1 MTRMATTG
9 RAMFAAAAATLVLA
23 GGPAAAQTFPQ
34 RPVQIIVPF
43 AAGGAVDVI
52 ARSLGDI
59 LAKSWGQQPV
69 VDNRPGAGG
78 VVASQAL
85 VRSAP
90 DGHTIMVV
98 ANGHPLNQFF
108 YPSLPYDTYR
118 DFTPVTQIA
127 SSPLVISVAK
137 NQSAATLPALVE
149 TGQGK
154 PGGVS
159 YGVSGFGTSAHLAG
173 VLIGVTLKR
182 EMTPIPH
189 RSGTQALQSVI
200 SGDLPISINP
210 LLEALPQVRAGNVRA
225 IAVTTGTRSPLLP
238 EVPTAAEQGLAGF
251 DTGVWWG
258 IVAPAGL
265 PQPVLEKLHRDI
277 AAAIASP
284 EFQQRL
290 QTLGATGVASTPAE
304 FSAFIRA
311 EAEKWGP
318 VIRAA
323 NVKLE

>member
-1 MTRMATTG
+1 
-9 RAMFAAAAATLVLA
+9 
-23 GGPAAAQTFPQ
+23 
-34 RPVQIIVPF
+34 VQIIVPF

-59 LAKSWGQQPV
+59 LARTWGQQPV
-69 VDNRPGAGG
+69 IDNRPGAGG
-78 VVASQAL
+78 VVASQVL
-85 VRSAP
+85 VRAAP
-90 DGHTIMVV
+90 DGHMIMVV

-118 DFTPVTQIA
+118 DFTPITQIA

-137 NQSAATLPALVE
+137 NQTAATLAALVE

-154 PGGVS
+154 AGGVN

-173 VLIGVTLKR
+173 VLISTVLKR
-182 EMTPIPH
+182 DMTPIPH

-200 SGDLPISINP
+200 AGDLPISINP

-225 IAVTTGTRSPLLP
+225 IAITTAVRSPLLP
-238 EVPTAAEQGLAGF
+238 DIATAAEQGLAGF

-265 PQPVLEKLHRDI
+265 PAPILEKLSRDI

-284 EFQQRL
+284 ELRQRL
-290 QTLGATGVASTPAE
+290 DLLGATAVASSPQD

>member
-1 MTRMATTG
+1 M
-9 RAMFAAAAATLVLA
+9 
-23 GGPAAAQTFPQ
+23 
-34 RPVQIIVPF
+34 
-43 AAGGAVDVI
+43 
-52 ARSLGDI
+52 
-59 LAKSWGQQPV
+59 
-69 VDNRPGAGG
+69 
-78 VVASQAL
+78 
-85 VRSAP
+85 
-90 DGHTIMVV
+90 IMVV

-118 DFTPVTQIA
+118 DFTPITQIA

-137 NQSAATLPALVE
+137 NQTAATLAALVE

-154 PGGVS
+154 AGGVN

-173 VLIGVTLKR
+173 VLISTVLKR
-182 EMTPIPH
+182 DMTPIPH

-200 SGDLPISINP
+200 AGDLPISINP

-225 IAVTTGTRSPLLP
+225 IAITTAVRSPLLP
-238 EVPTAAEQGLAGF
+238 DIATAAEQGLAGF

-265 PQPVLEKLHRDI
+265 PAPILEKLSRDI

-284 EFQQRL
+284 ELRQRL
-290 QTLGATGVASTPAE
+290 DLLGATAVASSPQD